1 MATGALSS
9 RLVRLCL
16 GPVFSRFVLSSDV
29 VTSLKTVGSTIRQR
43 KMLLVK
49 LCFINV
55 YTYPNPKPTSYSN
68 ADTLNILVKREK
80 NGFNIDACMR
90 SKPR

>member
-1 MATGALSS
+1 
-9 RLVRLCL
+9 
-16 GPVFSRFVLSSDV
+16 
-29 VTSLKTVGSTIRQR
+29 
-43 KMLLVK
+43 MLLVK

-80 NGFNIDACMR
+80 NGFNIDARMR